1 MADLELLSLSEASA
15 RYQIPVT
22 TLKHALQRGDIVGQ
36 KIGHQWVVAARDV
49 EVFLVKRPR
58 RGRPTKVQ
66 G

>member
-1 MADLELLSLSEASA
+1 MADTELLSLSEAA
-15 RYQIPVT
+15 TRYQVPMT

-49 EVFLVKRPR
+49 ETFLANRPR